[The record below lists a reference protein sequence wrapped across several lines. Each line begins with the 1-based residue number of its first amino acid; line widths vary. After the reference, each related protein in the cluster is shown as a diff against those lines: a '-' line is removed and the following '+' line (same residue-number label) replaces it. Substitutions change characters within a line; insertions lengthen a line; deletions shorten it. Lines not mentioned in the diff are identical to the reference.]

1 MESIKKKLTTLR
13 AEVDEALTRENGAKE
28 EAAKA
33 RQDADRVRRI
43 MQECRSG
50 KHCSSAF
57 AGCTAE

>member
-43 MQECRSG
+43 MQEC